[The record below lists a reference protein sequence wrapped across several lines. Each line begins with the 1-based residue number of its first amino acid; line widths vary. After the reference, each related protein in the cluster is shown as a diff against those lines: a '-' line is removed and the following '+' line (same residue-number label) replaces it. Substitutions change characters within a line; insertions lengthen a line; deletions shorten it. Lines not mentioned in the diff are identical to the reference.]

1 MMAKLMLMTMVK
13 VVLHDGHDGCY
24 VDEDLLSHHCTPC
37 IMDLLMLLMMVMVMV
52 MMMVMLMRMPLHTT
66 LHGLHVS
73 KLSKSC
79 LRGREIPSHDRI
91 WELRDFDLS
100 HSTVFALASLLS
112 F

>member
-1 MMAKLMLMTMVK
+1 
-13 VVLHDGHDGCY
+13 
-24 VDEDLLSHHCTPC
+24 
-37 IMDLLMLLMMVMVMV
+37 MDPLMLLMMVMVVVMMMV
-52 MMMVMLMRMPLHTT
+52 MMVMLMRISLHAT

-100 HSTVFALASLLS
+100 DSTVFALASLLS

>member
-1 MMAKLMLMTMVK
+1 MYTT
-13 VVLHDGHDGCY
+13 LHYGPADVADDGHGGGYDDGHDGH
-24 VDEDLLSHHCTPC
+24 VDED
-37 IMDLLMLLMMVMVMV
+37 
-52 MMMVMLMRMPLHTT
+52 HTT

-100 HSTVFALASLLS
+100 DSIFFASVSLLS